1 MEVIWMKILAISDW
15 HAKENVLSDLAKA
28 TKNLSLD
35 AVVFTGDILKW
46 KAKCSEWANA
56 RSENRPADKD
66 KPEIKEEI
74 AKNAQLYHTFYEN
87 MRKLDLPIVTIPGN
101 VDSPLRQYYM
111 IALEEMER
119 NPKLR
124 VVHGSFSGLKGQFA
138 VLGFGGEITEDE
150 EENYFVLQYARR
162 DVEHYVSVLAAFSSK
177 ILLLHTPPIGSLD
190 LDDGKHKG
198 SRVVNDAIEKYKP
211 TWVFCGHAHG
221 ARGKENIGDS
231 IVVNPGA
238 LKNGFFALVDT
249 DKEKVELKTL

>member
-1 MEVIWMKILAISDW
+1 MKILAISDW

-28 TKNLSLD
+28 IKPLPLD
-35 AVVFTGDILKW
+35 AIVFTGDILKW

-74 AKNAQLYHTFYEN
+74 RKNAELYHTFYEN
-87 MRKLDLPIVTIPGN
+87 MRRIGLPIITIPGN

-124 VVHGSFSGLKGQFA
+124 VVHGSFSGLEGKYV
-138 VLGFGGEITEDE
+138 VLGLGGEITEDE
-150 EENYFVLQYARR
+150 EEDYFVLQYPRR
-162 DVEHYVSVLAAFSSK
+162 DVEPHFGMLAVLSNK
-177 ILLLHTPPIGSLD
+177 ILLFHSPPIGALD
-190 LDDGKHKG
+190 VDDGKHKG
-198 SRVVNDAIEKYKP
+198 SRVVNDAIEQYKP

-221 ARGKENIGDS
+221 ARGKENIGDT

-238 LKNGFFALVDT
+238 LKNGFYALVDT
-249 DKEKVELKTL
+249 DKEKVELRTL

>member
-1 MEVIWMKILAISDW
+1 MNILAISDW
-15 HAKENVLSDLAKA
+15 HAKESVLSDLTKA
-28 TKNLSLD
+28 TGTLSLD

-56 RSENRPADKD
+56 RSENRPPDKD

-74 AKNAQLYHTFYEN
+74 EKNAQRYHTFYEN
-87 MRKLDLPIVTIPGN
+87 MRRIDLPIVTIPGN
-101 VDSPLRQYYM
+101 VDSPLRQYYT

-124 VVHGSFSGLKGQFA
+124 VVHCSLSGLKGQFA

-150 EENYFVLQYARR
+150 EEDYFVLQYPRH
-162 DVEHYVSVLAAFSSK
+162 DVEPYLGMLDILSSK

-221 ARGKENIGDS
+221 ARGKEKIGDS

-238 LKNGFFALVDT
+238 LKNGFYALVDT
-249 DKEKVELKTL
+249 DKKKVELKTL